1 MVILKGEEDK
11 AATSDDS
18 NDAETT
24 KEIEK
29 VAKANKDWRDT
40 FTDLWIEKLSELS
53 KFYLRILFKYY
64 M

>member
-11 AATSDDS
+11 AATTDDS
-18 NDAETT
+18 NDAATN
-24 KEIEK
+24 KEIEA

>member
-11 AATSDDS
+11 AATTDDS
-18 NDAETT
+18 NDAATN
-24 KEIEK
+24 KEIEA

-40 FTDLWIEKLSELS
+40 FTDLWLEKLSELS

>member
-24 KEIEK
+24 KEIEA

>member
-1 MVILKGEEDK
+1 MVILKGEEDM
-11 AATSDDS
+11 AATTDDS
-18 NDAETT
+18 NDAATN